1 MNDSRLGGPRR
12 GSSPLVIRD
21 AADLVSAVPYMLGF
35 HPSDSLVA
43 IGCGGPRGSCALRYD
58 LSLPPPAAL
67 HLAEVLAFH
76 DFKTAMLVGYGP
88 REQVAPSVELAV
100 RALRGAGIPV
110 HETVRVHEGRFWP
123 DSFDEGEGSPLTATP
138 LAAQAVLDGLVALPG
153 RECLAATIAP
163 LPDPVRALALRETA
177 GIGGEVA
184 VAEGLALVRT
194 LAAELERG
202 DPPPSVPRIARLTVA
217 LGAIRVR
224 DEAWVRI
231 DPGAIPEHLEF
242 WRHVLRRTAPPLLA
256 APASL
261 FAYCALLS
269 GEGGLA
275 NLALDLALE
284 ADPAYSMALLLRQ
297 AIVSG
302 MHPSSI
308 TIGLTPRELAD
319 SYRDPP
325 ELRAGLSEEHPP
337 PAAARRRP
345 GSTRTGQAEETGGR
359 EANTDFA

>member
-1 MNDSRLGGPRR
+1 MNDSRLGDPRR
-12 GSSPLVIRD
+12 GPAPLVIRD

-43 IGCGGPRGSCALRYD
+43 VGCGGPRGSCALRYD
-58 LSLPPPAAL
+58 LSLPPPAAM

-76 DFKTAMLVGYGP
+76 GFKTAMLAGYGP
-88 REQVAPSVELAV
+88 RERVLPAVEPAV
-100 RALRGAGIPV
+100 RALLASGIRV
-110 HETVRVHEGRFWP
+110 HETVRVHEGRFWS
-123 DSFDEGEGSPLTATP
+123 DVLDGGEGRPLTATP

-163 LPDPVRALALRETA
+163 LPGPVREEALRETA
-177 GIGGEVA
+177 RVGDGVP
-184 VAEGLALVRT
+184 VAEGLALVRA

-202 DPPPSVPRIARLTVA
+202 GSLPPMPRIARLTVA
-217 LGAIRVR
+217 LAEVRVR

-231 DPGAIPEHLEF
+231 DPAALPPHLEF
-242 WRHVLRRTAPPLLA
+242 WRHVLRRTAPSRLA
-256 APASL
+256 PPASL

-284 ADPAYSMALLLRQ
+284 ADPTYSMALLLRQ
-297 AIVSG
+297 AIASG
-302 MHPSSI
+302 MHPASLA
-308 TIGLTPRELAD
+308 IGLTPEELAD

-325 ELRAGLSEEHPP
+325 ELRPAPSEAPP
-337 PAAARRRP
+337 E
-345 GSTRTGQAEETGGR
+345 EETGDEG
-359 EANTDFA
+359 A

>member
-1 MNDSRLGGPRR
+1 MNDSRLGDPRR
-12 GSSPLVIRD
+12 GSAPLVIRD

-43 IGCGGPRGSCALRYD
+43 VGCGGPRGSCALRYD
-58 LSLPPPAAL
+58 LSLPPSGTL

-76 DFKTAMLVGYGP
+76 GFRTAMLAGYGP
-88 REQVAPSVELAV
+88 RERVVPAVEPAV
-100 RALRGAGIPV
+100 RALLASGIRV
-110 HETVRVHEGRFWP
+110 HETVRVHQGRFWP
-123 DSFDEGEGSPLTATP
+123 DVLDDGEGRPLTATP
-138 LAAQAVLDGLVALPG
+138 LAAHAVLNGLVALPG

-163 LPDPVRALALRETA
+163 LPDPVRERALHETSLVGA
-177 GIGGEVA
+177 EVA
-184 VAEGLALVRT
+184 VDQGLALVRA

-202 DPPPSVPRIARLTVA
+202 DPPPSMPRIARLAVA
-217 LGAIRVR
+217 LTEIRVR

-231 DPGAIPEHLEF
+231 DPASLPAHLEF
-242 WRHVLRRTAPPLLA
+242 WRHVLRRTAPSLLA
-256 APASL
+256 PPAAL

-297 AIVSG
+297 AIASG
-302 MHPSSI
+302 MHPASLA
-308 TIGLTPRELAD
+308 IGLTPEELAD

-325 ELRAGLSEEHPP
+325 ELRPALFDAPP
-337 PAAARRRP
+337 PPSGARGRA
-345 GSTRTGQAEETGGR
+345 GSVETEQGEETGDEG
-359 EANTDFA
+359 A